1 MKYRK
6 IQKNKMLRSTEKSS
20 TMILWGA
27 VMTTHHCMSVSEKS
41 LSYRDIAYR
50 WHAIVLLKQGCY
62 ERSRCRSKLYVPGRN
77 CVVVPTG
84 AKTHLFDCLRG
95 HSDFVFRR

>member
-1 MKYRK
+1 
-6 IQKNKMLRSTEKSS
+6 
-20 TMILWGA
+20 
-27 VMTTHHCMSVSEKS
+27 MTISHHCMSVSEKS

-84 AKTHLFDCLRG
+84 AKTHLFDCLRAIVTLFLG
-95 HSDFVFRR
+95 ADYKKSYLLTYLLTYC